1 MVKIT
6 GEYQGELHCLALH
19 EPSGS
24 ALNTDA
30 PRDNQG
36 RGAAFS
42 PTDLT
47 ATSLA
52 TCIATTMAI
61 FGRKQGLELKGLKFE
76 VTKEMSTDA
85 PRRIVRL
92 ATQVWLPIAKTPEAA
107 QLLENAAKNCPV
119 QQSLHPAIDKPITF
133 HWAGE

>member
-6 GEYQGELHCLALH
+6 GEYQGDLHCTATH
-19 EPSGS
+19 GPSGTV
-24 ALNTDA
+24 LFTDA
-30 PRDNQG
+30 PKDNQG
-36 RGAAFS
+36 RGEAFS

-61 FGRKQGLELKGLKFE
+61 VGRKHGIELNGLKFE
-76 VTKEMSTDA
+76 VTKEMSAGA

-92 ATQVWLPIAKTPEAA
+92 ATQIWLPIPKTEAA
-107 QLLENAAKNCPV
+107 AKLLEHAAANCPV
-119 QQSLHPAIDKPITF
+119 HHSLHPSVERPITF
-133 HWAGE
+133 HWSGE

>member
-6 GEYQGELHCLALH
+6 GEYQGDLHCLALH

-30 PRDNQG
+30 PKDNQG
-36 RGAAFS
+36 RGEAFS

-52 TCIATTMAI
+52 TCMATTMAI
-61 FGRKQGLELKGLKFE
+61 VGRKHGIELRGLKFE

-92 ATQVWLPIAKTPEAA
+92 AAQVWLPIARTDEAA
-107 QLLENAAKNCPV
+107 QLLENAARNCPV
-119 QQSLHPAIDKPITF
+119 NQSLNPAIDRPMTF
-133 HWAGE
+133 HWAGK

>member
-6 GEYQGELHCLALH
+6 GEYQGDMHCLALH

-30 PRDNQG
+30 PKDNQG
-36 RGAAFS
+36 RGEAFS

-61 FGRKQGLELKGLKFE
+61 VARKHGIELPGLKFE
-76 VTKEMSTDA
+76 VTKEMSSDA

-92 ATQVWLPIAKTPEAA
+92 ATQLWLPIPRTDEAVRVLESAA
-107 QLLENAAKNCPV
+107 QNCPV
-119 QQSLHPAIDKPITF
+119 AQSLNPYIDKPVTF